1 MSLGMWTLVRMHQQ
15 WQFPIP
21 GNGRVSLHVQNEP
34 LTLHFFKVPLQR
46 ATAHLHRHKKTIVS
60 DIPCYDTLLDQSWIY
75 YSCTDPSAFILQE
88 ESRKL
93 LTFSSE
99 QRDLRLAS
107 HPVNHMHSQCHG
119 QAFLSPAQS
128 QILSNVHMGGWHVIY
143 TRTSP
148 NGQQSPGSEENV
160 RIGYFFKTFS
170 IIGRFS
176 FSNNRWWWRSNQW
189 VIFQLLFGLPAS
201 ATDLNSQHTDI

>member
-21 GNGRVSLHVQNEP
+21 GNIRVSLNVQNKP

-46 ATAHLHRHKKTIVS
+46 ATAHLHRHIKTIVS
-60 DIPCYDTLLDQSWIY
+60 DILCHDTLLDQSWIY
-75 YSCTDPSAFILQE
+75 YNCADPTPFILQE

-99 QRDLRLAS
+99 QRDLHLAS

-119 QAFLSPAQS
+119 QPFLSPVQS
-128 QILSNVHMGGWHVIY
+128 QISSNVHMGGGMSFIQEHHQMVNKVQGLKKMWELG
-143 TRTSP
+143 TS
-148 NGQQSPGSEENV
+148 S
-160 RIGYFFKTFS
+160 K
-170 IIGRFS
+170 
-176 FSNNRWWWRSNQW
+176 RSAS
-189 VIFQLLFGLPAS
+189 LADSAS
-201 ATDLNSQHTDI
+201 ATTDGGGGPTNGSFSSSFSASLPVQQISIVSIQI